1 MKTVCSIIKLPLLA
15 LLFSTLLCAADLSAY
30 RGFQLGMSLDAA
42 VKHSGM
48 NISEVTTLHQR
59 PTRIEELSWRP
70 TRFSSGDTDP
80 VEQVVFSFCNGRLL
94 RMVVNYDTDKTN
106 GLTSEDIVEA
116 VSRKYG
122 TPTRPGITLVL
133 PSQFY
138 EDIVQVVARWEDTD
152 NLFSLLQLP
161 YESSFQLVIV
171 SKRLNALADNAVAER
186 VRLDAKEVPGLLM
199 LKEQNV
205 KADLGKDRR
214 ANRAHFLP

>member
-1 MKTVCSIIKLPLLA
+1 MTKMNKSMQLSMLITVFVPVLV
-15 LLFSTLLCAADLSAY
+15 AADLSTY
-30 RGFQLGMSLDAA
+30 RGFELGMSLDAA
-42 VKHSGM
+42 VKRSGM

-70 TRFSSGDTDP
+70 TRFYYSGDTDP

-94 RMVVNYDTDKTN
+94 RMVVTYDTDKTN

-138 EDIVQVVARWEDTD
+138 EDLVQVVARWEDTD
-152 NLFSLLQLP
+152 NLFSLLELP

-171 SKRLNALADNAVAER
+171 S
-186 VRLDAKEVPGLLM
+186 
-199 LKEQNV
+199 
-205 KADLGKDRR
+205 
-214 ANRAHFLP
+214 

>member
-15 LLFSTLLCAADLSAY
+15 LLFSTLLCAADLSAN

-70 TRFSSGDTDP
+70 TRFSSSDTDP

>member
-15 LLFSTLLCAADLSAY
+15 LLFSTLLCAADLSAN

-161 YESSFQLVIV
+161 YESSFQLIIV

>member
-94 RMVVNYDTDKTN
+94 RMVVTYDTDKTN